1 MEQDRQRDAAG
12 LFRAFALPNADT
24 TLQAQ
29 CCGELH
35 RRIAD
40 SAVQIEEARSDAAR
54 NAAGSTVRGVNSINR
69 LMRSL
74 RLTHQAL
81 IRADNVKPRP
91 LDMLD
96 TPWIRHDERKLKA
109 KP

>member
-54 NAAGSTVRGVNSINR
+54 NAAGSTVRGVKLDQSIDAQFAIDASSSDSR
-69 LMRSL
+69 
-74 RLTHQAL
+74 
-81 IRADNVKPRP
+81 
-91 LDMLD
+91 
-96 TPWIRHDERKLKA
+96 
-109 KP
+109 